1 MDGDYSSGKL
11 SKTCGDAVH
20 NWNKK
25 KKLRLDSMEVLFLR
39 LSIKT
44 APGHPEETVPVFS
57 FMMLSMTSLDFCTF
71 FSAVEVS

>member
-11 SKTCGDAVH
+11 PKTCGDAVH

-25 KKLRLDSMEVLFLR
+25 KLRLDLMEVLFLR

-44 APGHPEETVPVFS
+44 TPGHPEETVPVFS